1 MRSPQKTRLKF
12 TSPMYSIYAGVWLHL
27 FKQVKKAYPEYKFS
41 TAQVRI
47 LCSIDAL
54 RDLYRGVN
62 ISMGHTATQV
72 QRLTSIPLLR
82 CIWTLAKLTADG
94 LLTEELECGPKR
106 TIRRYKLTRKGQAIV
121 DQMVDMD
128 IVHERIIDIL
138 YGRRLLKH

>member
-1 MRSPQKTRLKF
+1 M
-12 TSPMYSIYAGVWLHL
+12 
-27 FKQVKKAYPEYKFS
+27 
-41 TAQVRI
+41 RI
-47 LCSIDAL
+47 LCAIDAL